1 MDMIYTSVLD
11 EGTICEP
18 IPAIS
23 PTKNKSRVSG
33 SIGINFSRLTKLPEN
48 SKPLDK
54 LSKNAVNSASLSQF
68 AEPFSDLATRR

>member
-18 IPAIS
+18 IPAMS

-33 SIGINFSRLTKLPEN
+33 SIGIDFSRLTKLQEN
-48 SKPLDK
+48 RKPLDK
-54 LSKNAVNSASLSQF
+54 L
-68 AEPFSDLATRR
+68 